1 MDLAFQEH
9 YLYKQMETRILG
21 KSDLVVSTV
30 CFGAWPIGGGM
41 GKVDPQKAIKT
52 IHAAIDSGI
61 SFIDTAEGY
70 QTSESV
76 LGQALKSRRDSVIL
90 ATKLSGP
97 DHSESHIREALENS
111 LFALNTDYIDL
122 YQLHTPQ
129 PKWPIE
135 NTMKVLNELIGEG
148 KIRHI
153 GLSNFT
159 SEQTHEAM
167 AFGSIVSSQPRYNL
181 LFRQEDP
188 TLAFCEK
195 SEIGVIPHSV
205 LAKGLLGGSYKPGH
219 IFDSDDERRLF
230 NFFQGDLFQ
239 AIYKV
244 TQNLEEWS
252 KNYGRDLIQLAIA
265 WTLANSAITS
275 AIVGM
280 KSVAQ
285 VENAAK
291 AATWK
296 LTPTDLPEI
305 DSIIGDLR
313 PEWIKAQTPADIP
326 YKYGSY

>member
-1 MDLAFQEH
+1 M
-9 YLYKQMETRILG
+9 
-21 KSDLVVSTV
+21 
-30 CFGAWPIGGGM
+30 
-41 GKVDPQKAIKT
+41 
-52 IHAAIDSGI
+52 
-61 SFIDTAEGY
+61 
-70 QTSESV
+70 
-76 LGQALKSRRDSVIL
+76 IL

-111 LFALNTDYIDL
+111 LFALKTDYIDL

-205 LAKGLLGGSYKPGH
+205 LAKGLLGGNYKPGH

-252 KNYGRDLIQLAIA
+252 KNYGRDLIQLAIS

-296 LTPTDLPEI
+296 LTPTDLTEI

>member
-9 YLYKQMETRILG
+9 YLYNQMETRVLG

-135 NTMKVLNELIGEG
+135 NTMKVLNELIEEG

-167 AFGSIVSSQPRYNL
+167 AFGPIVSSQPRYNL

-195 SEIGVIPHSV
+195 SEI
-205 LAKGLLGGSYKPGH
+205 
-219 IFDSDDERRLF
+219 
-230 NFFQGDLFQ
+230 
-239 AIYKV
+239 
-244 TQNLEEWS
+244 
-252 KNYGRDLIQLAIA
+252 
-265 WTLANSAITS
+265 
-275 AIVGM
+275 
-280 KSVAQ
+280 
-285 VENAAK
+285 
-291 AATWK
+291 
-296 LTPTDLPEI
+296 
-305 DSIIGDLR
+305 
-313 PEWIKAQTPADIP
+313 
-326 YKYGSY
+326 